1 MKSSYIIALAT
12 AMTCGT
18 LIAGAQNF
26 NPKVEVTNTYEGK
39 VMDVRKQDVPMN
51 VPDSLLQFE
60 YNVVYSVFDNP
71 YKGSYEFKPYVIQM
85 KPDSKPSDEKKLYL
99 RAGAG
104 YTLHPEL
111 DFVFTPASKKPFRLS
126 VYDSFRGFY
135 GDFGAF
141 KYADIDPDKAG
152 IGQFIWG
159 KMDKSDSGYLFN
171 NKFGLNG
178 SYATERLTLDVD
190 GGYRLIASRDTLQS
204 RMFHAFEGT
213 ARIRPTMPYGAGAFY
228 GAGLS
233 VNYGTEGT
241 VDMPNASSAS
251 FVIPGDECTVNPGQ
265 DRAQNEASVRADAS
279 FGVVVGERAKVVGD
293 VDMALV
299 FDNHGADATAFNM
312 SVTPKYVFETGRF
325 NVSAGLKLSLLNGT
339 DNLDAGHYSHKSQ
352 VIYPDLRLSFGI
364 IPDQL
369 KAYATVTGGDKI
381 NSYKSLME
389 RNPYAHSYFMG
400 SALDFSS
407 ESVNFRAGLK
417 GNAGRRLQFDLSSGY
432 VIYKNGLMDAITNIN
447 SDFNPLYCAS
457 YSYYDYDLFDVT
469 GKMLWK
475 SSRFDMDAYAK
486 YQMVTMPEEKFDYV
500 APAKVLAGFSA
511 TYNWNRRV
519 FAGLSVDMS
528 GTRTGFVTQIIRNGQ
543 NLYSTSQVF
552 DGHDHVCATIPGYVD
567 LGVNL
572 SYKINPK
579 WTIWAKGGNLL
590 NDAVQQ
596 YFMHCERGANFTLG
610 FCWNL

>member
-39 VMDVRKQDVPMN
+39 VMDVHKKDIPMN

-60 YNVVYSVFDNP
+60 YNVTYSVFDNP
-71 YKGSYEFKPYVIQM
+71 YKGSYEFKPYMIEM
-85 KPDSKPSDEKKLYL
+85 KPDARLSDEKKLYL

-111 DFVFTPASKKPFRLS
+111 DFVFTPAAHKNFRIN
-126 VYDSFRGFY
+126 VYDTFRGYY

-159 KMDKSDSGYLFN
+159 KMDKSHSGYLFN
-171 NKFGLNG
+171 NKFGLSGRYVKNQ
-178 SYATERLTLDVD
+178 LCLDAD
-190 GGYRLIASRDTLQS
+190 AGYRLIASRDTLQS
-204 RMFHAFEGT
+204 RMFHAFEGSLRLSPST
-213 ARIRPTMPYGAGAFY
+213 PFGAGYFY
-228 GAGLS
+228 GAGLA

-251 FVIPGDECTVNPGQ
+251 FVIPGDECAVNPGQ
-265 DRAQNEASVRADAS
+265 ERAQNEASVKADAS

-293 VDMALV
+293 VVMAMV
-299 FDNHGADATAFNM
+299 FDNHGAEANAFNM
-312 SVTPKYVFETGRF
+312 SLTPRYVFETGRIG
-325 NVSAGLKLSLLNGT
+325 VSAGLKLSLLNGT

-352 VIYPDLRLSFGI
+352 VIYPDLRLSLSI
-364 IPDQL
+364 VPDQL
-369 KAYATVTGGDKI
+369 KAYASVTGGDKI
-381 NSYKSLME
+381 NSYKSLIE

-417 GNAGRRLQFDLSSGY
+417 GNAGKRLQFDLSSGY

-457 YSYYDYDLFDVT
+457 YSYCDYDLFDVT
-469 GKMLWK
+469 GKMIWK
-475 SSRFDMDAYAK
+475 SSRLDMDAYAK
-486 YQMVTMPEEKFDYV
+486 YQMASIPEDVFDYV
-500 APAKVLAGFSA
+500 APANVLAGFSA

-528 GTRTGFVTQIIRNGQ
+528 GTRTGNVTQILNDGVVTSEIP
-543 NLYSTSQVF
+543 YS
-552 DGHDHVCATIPGYVD
+552 DGHRHVYATIPGYVD
-567 LGVNL
+567 LGL
-572 SYKINPK
+572 SLTYKINPN
-579 WTIWAKGGNLL
+579 WSVWAKGGNLL

-610 FCWNL
+610 FCWNM